1 MYTNLNKVIIKNL
14 SNTFGL
20 PTIIL
25 KFDFHKI
32 IIIRTEPPVYNDGLD
47 K

>member
-1 MYTNLNKVIIKNL
+1 MFTNLNKVIITNL
-14 SNTFGL
+14 SNTLGL
-20 PTIIL
+20 CTIIL

-32 IIIRTEPPVYNDGLD
+32 IIIGTEPPVYKDGLD